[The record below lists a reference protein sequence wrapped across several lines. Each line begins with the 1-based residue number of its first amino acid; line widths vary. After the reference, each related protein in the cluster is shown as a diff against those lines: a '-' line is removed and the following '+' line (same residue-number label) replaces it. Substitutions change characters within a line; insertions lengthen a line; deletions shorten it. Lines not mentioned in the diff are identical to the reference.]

1 MPDQKKTFKPF
12 VAAESKMA
20 ELTVKSVLVG
30 SLFGVIFGAA
40 TVYLALKAG
49 LTVSASIPIAVIA
62 ITLGR
67 KFLKT
72 TILENNIIQTT
83 GSAGESIAA
92 GVAFTLPGFLFL
104 SSPDSAE
111 YFNYLTILIL
121 AIVGG
126 LLGTLLMVPLR
137 KALIVNEHDNLPYPE
152 GTACG
157 DVLKAGEKG
166 GDFAKTAFWGLG
178 VAFVYAILQK
188 VLHIIAETPYYAT
201 QQINK
206 FFPSAKLSGEITP
219 EYLGVGYIIGPKIGG
234 VLVAGGVLSWLVFIP
249 LFSSLVPPDIIA
261 GQLVKLGYLINITTA
276 GGKGGWNPIT
286 HQFSDYS
293 AAVYY
298 AYIRQIG
305 AGTVAAG
312 GIITLMKTIPTIVK
326 SVKGSVASLKSESGD
341 SGVKVVR
348 TEKDLSL
355 KVVGLGTL
363 GLIAL
368 ITFLPQVPGD
378 TIVQKLLIG
387 VLATAG
393 GKGGWNP
400 ITHQFSDYSA
410 AVYYAYIR
418 QIGAGTV
425 AAGGII
431 TLIKTIPTIVKSVKG
446 SVASLKSESGDSGV
460 KVVRTEKDLS
470 LKVVG
475 LGTLGLIALI
485 TFLPQVP
492 GDTIVQKLLIG
503 VLVVIFGA
511 LFVTVSS
518 RIVGLIGSSNNP
530 ISGMTIATVMGTS
543 LIFLSVG
550 WTGQSFEPLVLV
562 VGGMICIAAANAGA
576 TSQDLKSG
584 YIVGATPRNQ
594 QIALFVGAIV
604 SSVVIGLTVKFLDK
618 PSSEMLSQGI
628 NHAIGTEKY
637 PAPQATLMAT
647 LIKGILSQN
656 LDWQYVF
663 AGVFLA
669 ITMELCGIKSL
680 SFAVGAYLP
689 LATTLPIFIGGAIR
703 GIVESKQK
711 KENTAISAEEEE
723 LGKGNL
729 FATGLVAGGAVAG
742 VIIAFIAGSSG
753 GEKFLAAVSAEEGL
767 IHIFSQNGYFLLGTI
782 LFSLMGLILYKI
794 AVKK

>member
-1 MPDQKKTFKPF
+1 MSQDKKQFKPF
-12 VAAESKMA
+12 VSPETNMK
-20 ELTVKSVLVG
+20 ELTVKSILVG

-104 SSPDSAE
+104 SSPSSAD

-137 KALIVNEHDNLPYPE
+137 RALIVNEHDNLPYPE

-157 DVLKAGEKG
+157 DVLIAGEKG

-188 VLHIIAETPYYAT
+188 VLHIIAEVPFYAT
-201 QQINK
+201 KQANK
-206 FFPSAKLSGEITP
+206 FFPSARVAGEITP
-219 EYLGVGYIIGPKIGG
+219 EYLGVGYIIGPRIAG

-249 LFSSLVPPDIIA
+249 LLASIVPADTIA
-261 GQLVKLGYLINITTA
+261 NQLVKLGYLKSLA
-276 GGKGGWNPIT
+276 ASGGQGNWDPAT
-286 HQFSDYS
+286 HSFGNY
-293 AAVYY
+293 AAAIYY
-298 AYIRQIG
+298 AFIRQIG
-305 AGTVAAG
+305 AGA
-312 GIITLMKTIPTIVK
+312 
-326 SVKGSVASLKSESGD
+326 
-341 SGVKVVR
+341 
-348 TEKDLSL
+348 
-355 KVVGLGTL
+355 
-363 GLIAL
+363 
-368 ITFLPQVPGD
+368 
-378 TIVQKLLIG
+378 
-387 VLATAG
+387 
-393 GKGGWNP
+393 
-400 ITHQFSDYSA
+400 
-410 AVYYAYIR
+410 
-418 QIGAGTV
+418 V

-431 TLIKTIPTIVKSVKG
+431 TLIKTIPTIISSIKG
-446 SVASLKSESGDSGV
+446 SVASIKEGKANPD
-460 KVVRTEKDLS
+460 KAIVRTERDINI
-470 LKVVG
+470 KVVG
-475 LGTLGLIALI
+475 IGSLALI
-485 TFLPQVP
+485 VLITLLPQVP
-492 GDTIVQKLLIG
+492 GDSLLQKLLIG
-503 VLVVIFGA
+503 ILVVLFGA

-550 WTGQSFEPLVLV
+550 WTGKAYEPLVLV
-562 VGGMICIAAANAGA
+562 VGGMICIAAANAGG

-594 QIALFVGAIV
+594 QIALFIGAIV
-604 SSVVIGLTVKFLDK
+604 SSVVIGLTVRFLDR
-618 PSSEMLSQGI
+618 PTADMIAQGTQ
-628 NHAIGTEKY
+628 HAIGTDKY

-656 LDWQYVF
+656 LDWQYIFV
-663 AGVFLA
+663 GVFLA
-669 ITMELCGIKSL
+669 VVMELCNIKSL

-689 LATTLPIFIGGAIR
+689 LSTTLPIAIGGAIR
-703 GIVESKQK
+703 GLVEQKQK
-711 KENTAISAEEEE
+711 KDKTTSSPEEEE

-729 FATGLVAGGAVAG
+729 FATGLVAGGAIAG
-742 VIIAFIAGSSG
+742 VLIAFISGTAG
-753 GEKFLAAVSAEEGL
+753 GEKFLGSINLEESL
-767 IHIFSQNGYFLLGTI
+767 QSTLQQNGYFLGGA
-782 LFSLMGLILYKI
+782 LFFAAMGIILYRV
-794 AVKK
+794 AVKKT

>member
-1 MPDQKKTFKPF
+1 MSEKKVFQPF
-12 VAAESKMA
+12 VSPQSIMK
-20 ELTVKSVLVG
+20 ELTAKSILLG

-67 KFLKT
+67 RFFKT

-104 SSPDSAE
+104 SSPDSAS
-111 YFNYLTILIL
+111 YFNYMTILIL

-126 LLGTLLMVPLR
+126 MLGTLLMVPLR
-137 KALIVNEHDNLPYPE
+137 KALIVNEHDTLPYPE

-178 VAFVYAILQK
+178 VAFSYAILQK
-188 VLHIIAETPYYAT
+188 ILHVIAETPYWIT
-201 QQINK
+201 QQTNK

-219 EYLGVGYIIGPKIGG
+219 EYLGVGYIIGPRIAG
-234 VLVAGGVLSWLVFIP
+234 VLVAGGVLSWLVLIP
-249 LFSSLVPPDIIA
+249 LLSSIVPADTIA
-261 GQLVKLGYLINITTA
+261 IQLVKLGYLA
-276 GGKGGWNPIT
+276 DVAKDGGKGGWNAAT
-286 HQFSDYS
+286 HTFNDYS
-293 AAVYY
+293 SAIYY
-298 AYIRQIG
+298 AFIRQIG
-305 AGTVAAG
+305 AGA
-312 GIITLMKTIPTIVK
+312 
-326 SVKGSVASLKSESGD
+326 
-341 SGVKVVR
+341 
-348 TEKDLSL
+348 
-355 KVVGLGTL
+355 
-363 GLIAL
+363 
-368 ITFLPQVPGD
+368 
-378 TIVQKLLIG
+378 
-387 VLATAG
+387 
-393 GKGGWNP
+393 
-400 ITHQFSDYSA
+400 
-410 AVYYAYIR
+410 
-418 QIGAGTV
+418 V

-431 TLIKTIPTIVKSVKG
+431 TLIKTVPTIVKSIKG
-446 SVASLKSESGDSGV
+446 SVSSIKNNAGETNSVL
-460 KVVRTEKDLS
+460 RTERDLS

-475 LGTLGLIALI
+475 IGSLALVALIAI
-485 TFLPQVP
+485 LPQVP
-492 GDTIVQKLLIG
+492 GDSILQKLLIG
-503 VLVVIFGA
+503 ILVLIFGA

-543 LIFLSVG
+543 LIFIAVG
-550 WTGQSFEPLVLV
+550 WTGETYEPLVLV

-604 SSVVIGLTVKFLDK
+604 SSIVIGLTIKYLDK
-618 PSSEMLSQGI
+618 PTSEMVAQGI

-647 LIKGILSQN
+647 LIKGILSFN
-656 LDWQYVF
+656 LDWQFVF
-663 AGVFLA
+663 VGVFVA
-669 ITMELCGIKSL
+669 VVMELCGIRSL

-689 LATTLPIFIGGAIR
+689 LSTTLPIAIGGAIKGLVDR
-703 GIVESKQK
+703 KKK
-711 KENTAISAEEEE
+711 KEGAEKNPEEDE
-723 LGKGNL
+723 LGKGSL

-742 VIIAFIAGSSG
+742 VVIAFIVGSDSGEKLLNKISLEGAISSG
-753 GEKFLAAVSAEEGL
+753 IGT
-767 IHIFSQNGYFLLGTI
+767 NMYYLLGV
-782 LFSLMGLILYKI
+782 LFFAVMGWMLYKT
-794 AVKK
+794 AMKK

>member
-1 MPDQKKTFKPF
+1 MSQTQKQFKPF
-12 VAAESKMA
+12 VAPESNMA
-20 ELTVKSVLVG
+20 ELTVKSILMG

-104 SSPDSAE
+104 SSPDSAS

-188 VLHIIAETPYYAT
+188 VTHIIAETPYYAT
-201 QQINK
+201 KQINK
-206 FFPSAKLSGEITP
+206 FFPSAKVSGEITP
-219 EYLGVGYIIGPKIGG
+219 EYMGVGYIIGPKIGG

-249 LFSSLVPPDIIA
+249 LLSSLVPGDIIA
-261 GQLVKLGYLINITTA
+261 AQLVKLGYLADITKA

-286 HQFSDYS
+286 HTFNDYS
-293 AAVYY
+293 SAVYY
-298 AYIRQIG
+298 A
-305 AGTVAAG
+305 
-312 GIITLMKTIPTIVK
+312 
-326 SVKGSVASLKSESGD
+326 
-341 SGVKVVR
+341 
-348 TEKDLSL
+348 
-355 KVVGLGTL
+355 
-363 GLIAL
+363 
-368 ITFLPQVPGD
+368 F
-378 TIVQKLLIG
+378 
-387 VLATAG
+387 
-393 GKGGWNP
+393 
-400 ITHQFSDYSA
+400 
-410 AVYYAYIR
+410 IR

-431 TLIKTIPTIVKSVKG
+431 TLIKTLPTIAKSVKG
-446 SVASLKSESGDSGV
+446 SMASLKSESAGTASV
-460 KVVRTEKDLS
+460 LRTEKDLS

-475 LGTLGLIALI
+475 LGTVGLIALI
-485 TFLPQVP
+485 TILPQVP
-492 GDTIVQKLLIG
+492 GNSILQKLLIG
-503 VLVVIFGA
+503 VLVVLFGA

-550 WTGQSFEPLVLV
+550 WTGQMFEPLVLV

-604 SSVVIGLTVKFLDK
+604 SSIVIGITVKFLDK
-618 PSSEMLSQGI
+618 PSSDMISQGI

-669 ITMELCGIKSL
+669 ITMELCGIKAL

-703 GIVESKQK
+703 GLVDAK
-711 KENTAISAEEEE
+711 KKKDNTVVSAEEEE

-742 VIIAFIAGSSG
+742 VIIAFISGSAG
-753 GEKFLAAVSAEEGL
+753 GEKFLAAVSAEESLVHSLSEG
-767 IHIFSQNGYFLLGTI
+767 GYFVLGTA
-782 LFSLMGLILYKI
+782 FFVLMGVMLYRVGRK
-794 AVKK
+794 